1 MKLLLKQRFFS
12 WFDSYDIYY
21 EDGSVAFQVKGEF
34 SWGHL
39 LRIYDG
45 MGNSLAAV
53 REKIITFLPQFEIF
67 CGDDYLGNIHKE
79 LTFFRPKF
87 YFDFNG
93 WYVEGHFM
101 EWDYEIYDGHN
112 NLVANINKEVINFTD
127 TYSIDVANPDDALLV
142 LAFVLAMDAEKC
154 SRND

>member
-1 MKLLLKQRFFS
+1 MKLLLRQKFFS

-21 EDGSVAFQVKGEF
+21 EDGSVAFQVKGEL

-45 MGNSLAAV
+45 MGNSLATV

-87 YFDFNG
+87 YFDFNSG
-93 WYVEGHFM
+93 IIRYGGSGDASLCH
-101 EWDYEIYDGHN
+101 DYSCVCI
-112 NLVANINKEVINFTD
+112 
-127 TYSIDVANPDDALLV
+127 LL
-142 LAFVLAMDAEKC
+142 LASEK
-154 SRND
+154 NG